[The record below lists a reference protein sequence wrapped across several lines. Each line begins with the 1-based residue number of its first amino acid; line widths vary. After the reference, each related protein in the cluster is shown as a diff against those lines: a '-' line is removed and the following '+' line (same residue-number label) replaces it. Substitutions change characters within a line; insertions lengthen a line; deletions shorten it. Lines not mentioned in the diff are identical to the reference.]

1 MNDQISSNQLVIT
14 DRPIAAWSIAVVMF
28 CISFVV
34 LFIKQL
40 SIASVIILAASI
52 LLIILNPETTIT
64 ADSTLRTLTKTTH
77 WIFGKRTT
85 EFSFNEIAGF
95 DVQTSRSQSSTR
107 SQSTSY
113 RLILIKTTGER
124 VPLQF
129 ATSSSYGVK
138 AQQAQDLTRFLN
150 LPGWEDKPTNL
161 FQTAMQTQVAMTKN
175 PAMAQEGTTSGV
187 SWNIEVHSIG
197 DKPVTHWISGDF
209 TCPGD
214 FLLVS
219 QKPANSPSM
228 VGGGGLLGS
237 LVSMAYK
244 QILGLYGFL
253 PSDAPGYDSAVPVPS
268 GDTLFD
274 RNFATMT
281 SSLSFGKSL
290 LNPWTITPFDH
301 WAEKY
306 PLKTVNANDQVG
318 QLAVL
323 YSPRGVQVAILG
335 LLPPNEFDEIIA
347 LGVELVKAQGGGK
360 PAG

>member
-1 MNDQISSNQLVIT
+1 
-14 DRPIAAWSIAVVMF
+14 
-28 CISFVV
+28 
-34 LFIKQL
+34 
-40 SIASVIILAASI
+40 
-52 LLIILNPETTIT
+52 
-64 ADSTLRTLTKTTH
+64 
-77 WIFGKRTT
+77 
-85 EFSFNEIAGF
+85 
-95 DVQTSRSQSSTR
+95 
-107 SQSTSY
+107 
-113 RLILIKTTGER
+113 
-124 VPLQF
+124 
-129 ATSSSYGVK
+129 
-138 AQQAQDLTRFLN
+138 
-150 LPGWEDKPTNL
+150 
-161 FQTAMQTQVAMTKN
+161 MQTQVAMTKN

-318 QLAVL
+318 QLAC
-323 YSPRGVQVAILG
+323 SIHPGVSRWPYLACS
-335 LLPPNEFDEIIA
+335 LPMNSTKSSRW
-347 LGVELVKAQGGGK
+347 GSNWSKHRVEENQPVTFFCFFLINLSKM
-360 PAG
+360 